1 MLICAHC
8 GSQSIVHDMEYVAG
22 KGWIEEPRCLKCGR
36 MQFKTAK
43 QEKQELKNL
52 EINEIINSGKTEK
65 EEKDMGLSTT
75 GKCEACGVRNTVA
88 GYLCPEC
95 FQARHCITV
104 QEYKDNKRY
113 RTETPAKVAARI
125 TGKVIEKPAPAEVKE
140 TKAPETKP
148 ITVEDVVSK
157 IETMPD
163 ITEDD
168 KTVLMHL
175 YSEGPFLIVILPPE
189 IKDALAKRA
198 KAEYRT
204 PELEAAYILHKELS
218 A

>member
-43 QEKQELKNL
+43 QEKQNL
-52 EINEIINSGKTEK
+52 EINKIINSGKTEKEEK

-95 FQARHCITV
+95 FQARHGITV

-125 TGKVIEKPAPAEVKE
+125 TGKVIEKPAPTPAE
-140 TKAPETKP
+140 TKQPIRIFLDPE
-148 ITVEDVVSK
+148 
-157 IETMPD
+157 
-163 ITEDD
+163 
-168 KTVLMHL
+168 LL
-175 YSEGPFLIVILPPE
+175 
-189 IKDALAKRA
+189 DALMKAAK
-198 KAEYRT
+198 KNYRT
-204 PELEAAYILHKELS
+204 TELHAAYLIDRGLQSE
-218 A
+218 